1 MTRWDGLPSSF
12 RFAVR
17 DTMQNDTVAVFK
29 AVNGRLQDSGRK
41 VDIAPFTKANMG
53 QIAQI
58 IERLRTQPRP
68 AIDYITNQFIDVHR
82 SSGRSHVLGAM
93 LTNTETQ
100 GDDFDMDIAARQGLA
115 NRAGNCDRVNAAANR
130 MITLFD
136 IKDPVLFYWT
146 TAGNHNVSLVG
157 DPRMAKYGERNTVV
171 LDPHAVFPMPH
182 TLAEA
187 SYEMHVPQQNEPGHA
202 DLEVWHPSA
211 ATSRFNPHPL
221 PEAISEAPQRAWL
234 RAKGWPEEY
243 GADVVKAWHDTEMRE
258 TGKAPDRWEYLFS
271 CKDPSVRYATGE
283 GAAEAMNHLPAAFAR
298 QRVEAFSQLH
308 EQFPETTRPSLAA
321 QEGGRRRSSAR
332 LVATRLGSNAL
343 AEASVARNEGSAAA
357 SSTPQTGLSLHHV
370 TPMHTL
376 VTDLQ
381 TGEVLMEMYGSQI
394 PVDKVNHGFPIK
406 DPKKPYAIH
415 PDYVL
420 SSTHP
425 FSCHA
430 NVKVKHVEL
439 PPETEAIMRSY
450 FPVAAAKPGY
460 FAARA
465 AEIKAEY
472 EEPLNN
478 RTPPSA
484 LRWKP
489 KRLTAQ
495 ECYSQ
500 VQAEALVGTF
510 GVVAVDDSE
519 QNVGGMGPSF
529 AGAELKTAAQR
540 RQYIAQTSKG
550 AFDDFSMRAGNPN
563 NPREQVRFAP
573 YGGGNLAQFMNGKAN
588 ARGPG
593 ALHRRGRHCLYHQ

>member
-1 MTRWDGLPSSF
+1 MNASQR
-12 RFAVR
+12 
-17 DTMQNDTVAVFK
+17 VFK
-29 AVNGRLQDSGRK
+29 REPLQ
-41 VDIAPFTKANMG
+41 
-53 QIAQI
+53 
-58 IERLRTQPRP
+58 LRTQPRP

-100 GDDFDMDIAARQGLA
+100 GDHFDVDFAARQGLA
-115 NRAGNCDRVNAAANR
+115 NRAGNCDRVNAARNR
-130 MITLFD
+130 MIT
-136 IKDPVLFYWT
+136 
-146 TAGNHNVSLVG
+146 
-157 DPRMAKYGERNTVV
+157 
-171 LDPHAVFPMPH
+171 
-182 TLAEA
+182 
-187 SYEMHVPQQNEPGHA
+187 
-202 DLEVWHPSA
+202 
-211 ATSRFNPHPL
+211 
-221 PEAISEAPQRAWL
+221 
-234 RAKGWPEEY
+234 
-243 GADVVKAWHDTEMRE
+243 
-258 TGKAPDRWEYLFS
+258 
-271 CKDPSVRYATGE
+271 
-283 GAAEAMNHLPAAFAR
+283 R
-298 QRVEAFSQLH
+298 QRVEAFSQLD
-308 EQFPETTRPSLAA
+308 EQFPETTRSSLAA
-321 QEGGRRRSSAR
+321 QEGGRRPSSAR

-343 AEASVARNEGSAAA
+343 AEASVARNKGSAAA
-357 SSTPQTGLSLHHV
+357 SPTPQTGLSLHHV

-381 TGEVLMEMYGSQI
+381 TGEVLMEMHGSQI

-406 DPKKPYAIH
+406 DPQTPYAIH
-415 PDYVL
+415 PDYV
-420 SSTHP
+420 SSTDP
-425 FSCHA
+425 FRCHA
-430 NVKVKHVEL
+430 NVKVKRVEL

-472 EEPLNN
+472 EAPLNN
-478 RTPPSA
+478 QTPPSA

-500 VQAEALVGTF
+500 AQAKALVGAF

-563 NPREQVRFAP
+563 NPRELARFAP
-573 YGGGNLAQFMNGKAN
+573 YGGGNLAQFMNGKATPEDQ
-588 ARGPG
+588 AHFIVVDVIDRRTLVDWPG
-593 ALHRRGRHCLYHQ
+593 GRIDHPSYASANDRRAGGR